1 MDDGDRARPISL
13 PAAPLFLQFGRLFVA
28 AVGYVEI
35 LCAIFRGRAGDP
47 HCRGRLFTAKSAFE
61 ASHLKCTRQIY
72 SVMSPP
78 NNGTS
83 T

>member
-13 PAAPLFLQFGRLFVA
+13 PPAPFSSNLVAFLLRPSGMSKYSAQFSEGGRVTHI
-28 AVGYVEI
+28 V
-35 LCAIFRGRAGDP
+35 
-47 HCRGRLFTAKSAFE
+47 GRLFTAKSALG